1 MLCVHKGCFKGK
13 TRSKVCQVILT
24 FLVMFLMC
32 VFFFFF
38 LSNVT
43 LRYLNSYTVSIL
55 SLLIK
60 ISTFELTLD
69 LEKHTALVLLMFKL
83 RQTAQAI
90 QPHLPYLY

>member
-1 MLCVHKGCFKGK
+1 MPSYTYIFGHVFNVCV
-13 TRSKVCQVILT
+13 
-24 FLVMFLMC
+24 
-32 VFFFFF
+32 FFFF